1 MRLESTLLEEFLG
14 TEYKNYLLLFDFP
27 NQGPGQEDGGAGGL
41 MSHPFGVMIPSA
53 VSEAPSFA
61 SIILWLPPPCEE
73 DRLQAAWSL

>member
-1 MRLESTLLEEFLG
+1 M
-14 TEYKNYLLLFDFP
+14 
-27 NQGPGQEDGGAGGL
+27 GPGQEDGGAGGL
-41 MSHPFGVMIPSA
+41 MSHPFVVMIPSA